1 MSDDMILNIQMPS
14 SRPAVQKP
22 AGGMLSDKEK
32 KYSRMSRPDKRGQN
46 NARSGPNRR
55 REGGEGQRD
64 RSNND
69 RLNSR
74 SKKIKKDFK
83 QKHQRTPKQFDDDAD
98 LEDVLVV
105 DSKKDEESHVFVAD
119 NFEEIPGLNTK
130 LVAALKEYNYVTLTK
145 IQKES
150 IPVVIKNN
158 DCIIKSETGSGK
170 TLAYL
175 V

>member
-1 MSDDMILNIQMPS
+1 MILNIQMPS
-14 SRPAVQKP
+14 SRPAAQKQSADMP
-22 AGGMLSDKEK
+22 SGKEK
-32 KYSRMSRPDKRGQN
+32 KYSRMSRPDKRDRN

-55 REGGEGQRD
+55 REGGQRD
-64 RSNND
+64 HRDHSNGRQ
-69 RLNSR
+69 RLNPG
-74 SKKIKKDFK
+74 SKKIRKDFK
-83 QKHQRTPKQFDDDAD
+83 NKNHRTPKQFDDDVD

-105 DSKKDEESHVFVAD
+105 DAKKDEESNIFVGD
-119 NFEEIPGLNTK
+119 NFDEVTGLNPK
-130 LVAALKEYNYVTLTK
+130 LVASLKEHNYVTLTK

-150 IPVVIKNN
+150 IPIVIKNK

>member
-14 SRPAVQKP
+14 SRPAAKP

-46 NARSGPNRR
+46 DMRSGPNRR
-55 REGGEGQRD
+55 REGGGHRD

-69 RLNSR
+69 RMNPH
-74 SKKIKKDFK
+74 SKKIRKDFK
-83 QKHQRTPKQFDDDAD
+83 QKHHRTPKQFDDDAD

-119 NFEEIPGLNTK
+119 NFEEIPGLNVK